1 MSAQAAPQ
9 TKKKG
14 FTMPHTFVILVVIIL
29 IATALTWVIPSGEYA
44 RIEDPV
50 SGKKVVDATSFSYVA
65 NVRVN
70 PLNLP
75 SIIIKAFSANAD
87 LITLILLSGAGIH
100 MLTATGSLQAL
111 VATIV
116 RRFSNRMEVFI
127 PLLMLVFALI
137 CTTQAVNTFIAF
149 APITVMLALSL
160 GLDSIVGVG
169 IILLGGAIGF
179 STGTLNVSTTLVAQ
193 KIAELPNYSGI
204 GYRWVCFAVY
214 YVVTCALL
222 VRYAKKIKKN
232 PQLSPTYDL
241 DQTSEFRNADLD
253 SFGTLDTRK
262 ILCIVALLVALVTIV
277 YGCINLGWD
286 FAEQSAIFLVLS
298 VVVGILGGF
307 DANRICTEFMNGTK
321 KMLSAAFIIMFARA
335 IGSVL
340 SAGVITDTIVH
351 AMAVVLTGLPAA
363 LLGVGMLIA
372 NTLINVVLTS
382 GSGQA
387 AAVMPIMIP
396 LADLLGVTRQTC
408 ILSFNFGD
416 GFCNYILP
424 TSTALMGILGAANV
438 PYDRWVRFMA
448 KLFASGCRT
457 EGELQSL
464 SMETLLQIQGV
475 TMDDLRIIM
484 ALQKSVKNRSL
495 YSYLGGG
502 EDEQLDQNG

>member
-1 MSAQAAPQ
+1 MSSGTSPQA
-9 TKKKG
+9 KKKG

-44 RIEDPV
+44 RIEDPI
-50 SGKKVVDATSFSYVA
+50 SGRKIVDATSFTYVD
-65 NVRVN
+65 NVRVS
-70 PLNLP
+70 PIQLP
-75 SIIIKAFSANAD
+75 MLIINAFSANAD
-87 LITLILLSGAGIH
+87 LITLILLSGAAIH
-100 MLTATGSLQAL
+100 MLTATGALQAL
-111 VATIV
+111 VASIV
-116 RRFSNRMEVFI
+116 RRFSGKVSVFI

-137 CTTQAVNTFIAF
+137 CTTQGVNTFIAF

-204 GYRWVCFAVY
+204 GYRWVCFAVF
-214 YVVTCALL
+214 YVITCTLL
-222 VRYAKKIKKN
+222 VRYAKKIQKN
-232 PQLSPTYDL
+232 PELSPMYDL
-241 DQTSEFRNADLD
+241 DKTSQFKNANLD
-253 SFGTLDTRK
+253 EFGTLDTRK
-262 ILCIVALLVALVTIV
+262 ILCIIALVIALVAIV
-277 YGCINLGWD
+277 YGCINLDWD
-286 FAEQSAIFLVLS
+286 FAEQSGIFLVLS
-298 VVVGILGGF
+298 IAVGILGGF
-307 DANRICTEFMNGTK
+307 DANKICAEFMNGAK

-351 AMAVVLTGLPAA
+351 SMAVVLTGLPAA
-363 LLGVGMLIA
+363 LLGVGMLLA

-396 LADLLGVTRQTC
+396 LSDLLGVTRQTC

-424 TSTALMGILGAANV
+424 TSTALMGILGAADV
-438 PYDRWVRFMA
+438 PYDRWMRFMWKIFLVWLA
-448 KLFASGCRT
+448 VGAVLVVIAQMINYGP
-457 EGELQSL
+457 
-464 SMETLLQIQGV
+464 M
-475 TMDDLRIIM
+475 
-484 ALQKSVKNRSL
+484 
-495 YSYLGGG
+495 
-502 EDEQLDQNG
+502 

>member
-1 MSAQAAPQ
+1 MSSGTSPQA
-9 TKKKG
+9 KKKG

-44 RIEDPV
+44 RIEDPI
-50 SGKKVVDATSFSYVA
+50 SGRKIVDATSFAYVD
-65 NVRVN
+65 NVRVS
-70 PLNLP
+70 PIQLP
-75 SIIIKAFSANAD
+75 MLIINAFSANAD
-87 LITLILLSGAGIH
+87 LITLILLSGAAIH
-100 MLTATGSLQAL
+100 MLTATGALQAL
-111 VATIV
+111 VASIV
-116 RRFSNRMEVFI
+116 RRFSGKVSVFI

-137 CTTQAVNTFIAF
+137 CTTQGVNTFIAF

-204 GYRWVCFAVY
+204 GYRWVCFAVF
-214 YVVTCALL
+214 YVITCTLL
-222 VRYAKKIKKN
+222 VRYAKKIQKN
-232 PQLSPTYDL
+232 PELSPMYDL
-241 DQTSEFRNADLD
+241 DKNSQFKNANLD
-253 SFGTLDTRK
+253 EFGTLDTRK
-262 ILCIVALLVALVTIV
+262 ILCIIALVIALVAIV
-277 YGCINLGWD
+277 YGCINLDWD
-286 FAEQSAIFLVLS
+286 FAEQSGIFLVLS
-298 VVVGILGGF
+298 IAVGILGGF
-307 DANRICTEFMNGTK
+307 DANKICAEFMNGAK

-351 AMAVVLTGLPAA
+351 SMAVVLTGLPAA
-363 LLGVGMLIA
+363 LLGVGMLAA

-396 LADLLGVTRQTC
+396 LSDLLGVTRQTC

-424 TSTALMGILGAANV
+424 TSTALMGILGAADV
-438 PYDRWVRFMA
+438 PYDRWMRFMWKIFLVWLA
-448 KLFASGCRT
+448 VGAVLVVIAQMINYGP
-457 EGELQSL
+457 
-464 SMETLLQIQGV
+464 M
-475 TMDDLRIIM
+475 
-484 ALQKSVKNRSL
+484 
-495 YSYLGGG
+495 
-502 EDEQLDQNG
+502 